1 MENDL
6 RTMVERNKI
15 KAEGFS
21 KNNIKAFIE
30 DIKNNYYFC
39 NIISIDDI
47 SVFIENFSGIREG
60 EKERLFF
67 VDIIKFEEYKER

>member
-6 RTMVERNKI
+6 RTMVERIKI

-47 SVFIENFSGIREG
+47 SVYIENFSGIREG